1 MGKAR
6 LCVGLTRE
14 LRRPG
19 KKNMNEPKTEA
30 INDTRLFGIGVG
42 SEICGDC
49 GGATVTLDRCYIPPI
64 YTNCKTCGG
73 SGRVAKAKP
82 MPNGTR

>member
-1 MGKAR
+1 MGTDIKNDKAQC
-6 LCVGLTRE
+6 LLAPAT
-14 LRRPG
+14 
-19 KKNMNEPKTEA
+19 
-30 INDTRLFGIGVG
+30 LFGIGVG

-82 MPNGTR
+82 MPNASS